1 MKFLRTPIPGI
12 VICEPKVFSDE
23 RGYLSESYRKDKL
36 DKFLGYKINF
46 CQDITS
52 KSKKGIFRGL
62 HFQTPPKAQSKLV
75 RVIKGS
81 VLDIAVDLRSDS
93 STYGKHISIELSAEN
108 HKQLFIPRGF
118 AHGFLSLEDSIF
130 SYKVDNFYSREND
143 KGLFYK
149 DESLNIHL
157 NNMKNIEV
165 STKDKKLPL
174 LSNIKEYF
182 KKTGDLYE

>member
-1 MKFLRTPIPGI
+1 MKFLRTSIPDI

-36 DKFLGYKINF
+36 DEFLGYKINF

-93 STYGKHISIELSAEN
+93 STYGKHISCLLYTSPS
-108 HKQLFIPRGF
+108 PRDG
-118 AHGFLSLEDSIF
+118 
-130 SYKVDNFYSREND
+130 
-143 KGLFYK
+143 
-149 DESLNIHL
+149 
-157 NNMKNIEV
+157 
-165 STKDKKLPL
+165 L
-174 LSNIKEYF
+174 LSRMPSSA
-182 KKTGDLYE
+182 